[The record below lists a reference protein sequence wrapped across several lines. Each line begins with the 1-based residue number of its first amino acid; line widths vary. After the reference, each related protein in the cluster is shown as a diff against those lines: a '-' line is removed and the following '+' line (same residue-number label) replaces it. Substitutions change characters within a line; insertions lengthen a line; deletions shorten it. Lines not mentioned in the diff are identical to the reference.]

1 MAACSGGSDFQAQPT
16 QPAAVTESASAT
28 AHPTLAPSPVPT
40 PTPVDAA
47 TLPIVD
53 AHFHADLSWDIDA
66 LLRLMDNLGVA
77 MAGSGGQSNLAGLRF
92 VERDGARFFAL
103 AATDRI
109 HALNLAEGG
118 RSWRLESEATLR
130 EVERLERGLEAG
142 CFDGIGEVLV
152 NTLSSHRARQVR
164 LPADS
169 PLMQRLWSLSAR
181 YGVPLSVHMDA
192 EPASVAEME
201 RLISSDRAGVWLWA
215 HSGWYATPSLLRRLL
230 RDHPNL
236 HLELSF
242 RDSLRSF
249 APVDSGGR
257 LRPEW
262 KELMEEFPDRFL
274 LGTDVLSPS
283 AEEYRALVSIWRG
296 VLRDLTPETAVKVAY
311 ENAGRI
317 LKLGSRE
324 GAGAEATRCLALGL

>member
-1 MAACSGGSDFQAQPT
+1 M
-16 QPAAVTESASAT
+16 
-28 AHPTLAPSPVPT
+28 
-40 PTPVDAA
+40 
-47 TLPIVD
+47 VD

-66 LLRLMDNLGVA
+66 LLRLMDGLGVKI
-77 MAGSGGQSNLAGLRF
+77 AGNGGQSNAAGLRF
-92 VERDGARFFAL
+92 VERNGARFFAF
-103 AATDRI
+103 AALDSV
-109 HALNLAEGG
+109 HARNLAEGA
-118 RSWRLESEATLR
+118 RSWNLESTATLGALDA
-130 EVERLERGLEAG
+130 LERGLAAG

-164 LPADS
+164 FPADS
-169 PLMQRLWSLSAR
+169 PLMQRLWSMSVR

-201 RLISSDRAGVWLWA
+201 RLVSSDRAGTWIWA
-215 HSGWYATPSLLRRLL
+215 HTGWYAAPGLLRRLL
-230 RDHPNL
+230 LDHPNL

-262 KELMEEFPDRFL
+262 RDLMEEFPDRFL

-283 AEEYRALVSIWRG
+283 AAEYTSLVRLWRG
-296 VLRDLTPETAVKVAY
+296 VLGQLSPETAVKLAY
-311 ENAGRI
+311 ENAER
-317 LKLGSRE
+317 LLELGQRE
-324 GAGAEATRCLALGL
+324 GAGAEATRCLAMGN